1 MCLRSRGIYFDEADG
16 GGQQNLRGREQYLL
30 RPRRD
35 GGNVMVRHRIRQGRI
50 PSIGRMFNGIQPE
63 NPVFIILEARIVNGC
78 NMDFD
83 FEYYSGCFM
92 LGLNN

>member
-1 MCLRSRGIYFDEADG
+1 
-16 GGQQNLRGREQYLL
+16 
-30 RPRRD
+30 
-35 GGNVMVRHRIRQGRI
+35 
-50 PSIGRMFNGIQPE
+50 MFNGIQPE